1 VGAYVTKLAQLQA
14 LMAAGD
20 WDRAI
25 TFAARFQQLGDAR
38 NDILSARE
46 ALLRPDFQR
55 QLGRDPVTL
64 RAAGIAALQR
74 RYAPAKAKE
83 HSDA

>member
-1 VGAYVTKLAQLQA
+1 
-14 LMAAGD
+14 MAAGD

-55 QLGRDPVTL
+55 QLGRDPATL
-64 RAAGIAALQR
+64 RAVGIAALQR
-74 RYAPAKAKE
+74 RYAAPKQE
-83 HSDA
+83 ELGDA